1 MNKSIVYKSRQ
12 VADSIIFT
20 QSRTTSHD
28 VSRVYESSWHRSRSQ
43 STDHN
48 KRRRADRTTRFLR
61 ESEKKLKRAQRKL
74 SRKLKGSG
82 KRKKAKKRVAIVD
95 RKIARQRDDFAHKL
109 SRNLVENHDLITFE
123 DLSIGGMIRNHHL
136 ARSMGDAA
144 WNRIVQYTMYKA
156 ESAGA
161 FTVMSMLQ

>member
-1 MNKSIVYKSRQ
+1 M
-12 VADSIIFT
+12 
-20 QSRTTSHD
+20 
-28 VSRVYESSWHRSRSQ
+28 
-43 STDHN
+43 
-48 KRRRADRTTRFLR
+48 
-61 ESEKKLKRAQRKL
+61 
-74 SRKLKGSG
+74 KGSG

-95 RKIARQRDDFAHKL
+95 WKIARQRDDFAHKL